1 MNILASRVT
10 VRRIQLGPLAR
21 LSAPAVHFR
30 RVAAPDHPA
39 SVRKVEYCS
48 RLVGS
53 PRARCAAAVR
63 CRCPLT
69 SMRAPLARPGI
80 RRRSVNSCGCEAV
93 SAGTAAPRMAAPR
106 SGEYPATTAAAA
118 PDSLANSRRENLVL
132 MCGVHDSRR
141 QRAASSDAKNEAA
154 SEL

>member
-1 MNILASRVT
+1 
-10 VRRIQLGPLAR
+10 VRRGRSLPLSVDLDASAACPAGDPQAQRELLR
-21 LSAPAVHFR
+21 LQ
-30 RVAAPDHPA
+30 
-39 SVRKVEYCS
+39 
-48 RLVGS
+48 
-53 PRARCAAAVR
+53 
-63 CRCPLT
+63 
-69 SMRAPLARPGI
+69 
-80 RRRSVNSCGCEAV
+80 AV